1 MIKKFMLYDP
11 DVNGN
16 AGGAPAPVVNEPIK
30 FSQDNPPKSK
40 DDWDKLSKEDPQ
52 TWISLTQQNTDRMFR
67 ENKELKERLDR
78 ESQEKQNLALEVNRY
93 KGAQPVTDPNGKV
106 PFSDKNFPKTQEE
119 WDGLFLENPT
129 FASDLRF
136 NYLNKQ
142 TSINTDFNRARSDYA
157 KEVQGEHPDMY
168 LTELDAT
175 GSPVKDD
182 KGNAVFKR
190 DQSGLPIFNGN
201 SEKGKLWNQIYQE
214 SYRSDGTNALDGA
227 PNAPRLMMA
236 ELERR
241 LVKKGQSVIQAA
253 EQNRQNQV
261 AVPGVP
267 PPVSAKVSFKTKEE
281 EAHADLAIQ
290 RGVYKSKEEYCQL
303 RDNDVRGVYDTNRRP
318 DFSKK

>member
-1 MIKKFMLYDP
+1 ME
-11 DVNGN
+11 
-16 AGGAPAPVVNEPIK
+16 PVKEAVVIPEPIK

-78 ESQEKQNLALEVNRY
+78 ESQEKQNLAVEVNRY
-93 KGAQPVTDPNGKV
+93 KQTVPPVVPAEQNGKV
-106 PFSDKNFPKTQEE
+106 TFSENNFPKTQEE
-119 WDGLFLENPT
+119 WDGLFIENPT

-136 NYLNKQ
+136 SYLNKQ

-175 GSPVKDD
+175 GTPVKDD
-182 KGNAVFKR
+182 KGNVVFKR
-190 DQSGLPIFNGN
+190 DQNGLVIVNFN
-201 SEKGKLWNQIYQE
+201 SEKGKLWNEIYEQ
-214 SYRSDGTNALDGA
+214 SRLANGTNPLDSL
-227 PNAPRLMMA
+227 PNAAALVQA
-236 ELERR
+236 EMERR
-241 LVKKGQSVIQAA
+241 LIRKGQSVIQAA
-253 EQNRQNQV
+253 EPNKQNQV
-261 AVPGVP
+261 AGPGVP

-281 EAHADLAIQ
+281 ESHVELSIQ

-303 RDNDVRGVYDTNRRP
+303 RDNDVRGIYDQNIRP